1 MAKDLFFSRDV
12 CEQLARELVTEQA
25 ELLKH
30 EALVKT
36 MKAKIIEGKE
46 QLINSLIG
54 GKTFKARGGKRT
66 ALEITYYEEPDALMV
81 VVTFGRNPED
91 VVKGV
96 RLTRREKALIED
108 YDWLRSGCAN
118 GFSDGDGIDAI
129 STAEKL
135 QTLKNHI
142 YLVYPCVWKIDLRN
156 PVSSDFFKKSGLDFE
171 KDGKGLMLEDLVC

>member
-1 MAKDLFFSRDV
+1 MTKDLFFSRDV
-12 CEQLARELVTEQA
+12 CEQLARELVSEQT

-36 MKAKIIEGKE
+36 MKAKIVEGKE

-54 GKTFKARGGKRT
+54 GKTFKARRGNRT
-66 ALEITYYEEPDALMV
+66 ALEITYYEEPDSLMV

-108 YDWLRSGCAN
+108 YEWLIGSGAN
-118 GFSDGDGIDAI
+118 GFSNGDGIDAVK
-129 STAEKL
+129 SARKL
-135 QTLKNHI
+135 EVLKHHI
-142 YLVYPCVWKIDLRN
+142 YLVYPSVWKIDLTN
-156 PVSSDFFKKSGLDFE
+156 LDSSDFFKRSGLE
-171 KDGKGLMLEDLVC
+171 VEDGKGMMLEDMVC